1 MDKDRLN
8 NMVVDLFHGISY
20 EEEKAV
26 ITDEFKDISNKDLH
40 IIDAIGIKKPKN
52 MSTIA
57 GDLNITVGTLTT
69 AINNLLKKGYVN
81 MKKSLIVIAAL
92 ILAMSVAGCGKKAE
106 NTNTTPQQ
114 TAQADASG
122 AYENG
127 SATETLDGQDYSKN
141 VDMAAVEGTEA
152 KSDTKADSY
161 SGEVSNNDISIEEA
175 KLINYDDSDVVVVSF
190 EFTNKTD
197 SDQSFSGVYDVVA
210 EQNGSSLA
218 PATVIGVD
226 GVDLLTLSQNIAP
239 GETITV
245 QKAYKLDSK
254 SSPLEITVQP
264 FSSDDESFVTKTF
277 NF

>member
-226 GVDLLTLSQNIAP
+226 GVELLTLSQNIAP

>member
-1 MDKDRLN
+1 
-8 NMVVDLFHGISY
+8 
-20 EEEKAV
+20 
-26 ITDEFKDISNKDLH
+26 
-40 IIDAIGIKKPKN
+40 
-52 MSTIA
+52 
-57 GDLNITVGTLTT
+57 
-69 AINNLLKKGYVN
+69 
-81 MKKSLIVIAAL
+81 
-92 ILAMSVAGCGKKAE
+92 MSVAGCGKKTE

-152 KSDTKADSY
+152 KSDTKADRKIY

-197 SDQSFSGVYDVVA
+197 SDQSFSGVYDVIA

-226 GVDLLTLSQNIAP
+226 GVELLTLSQNIAP

-245 QKAYKLDSK
+245 QKRTSL
-254 SSPLEITVQP
+254 TV
-264 FSSDDESFVTKTF
+264 SRHRLK
-277 NF
+277 

>member
-1 MDKDRLN
+1 
-8 NMVVDLFHGISY
+8 
-20 EEEKAV
+20 
-26 ITDEFKDISNKDLH
+26 
-40 IIDAIGIKKPKN
+40 
-52 MSTIA
+52 
-57 GDLNITVGTLTT
+57 
-69 AINNLLKKGYVN
+69 

-92 ILAMSVAGCGKKAE
+92 ILAMSVAGCGKKTE

-127 SATETLDGQDYSKN
+127 SATEALDGQDYSKN

-197 SDQSFSGVYDVVA
+197 SDQSFSGVYDVIA

-226 GVDLLTLSQNIAP
+226 GVELLTLSQNIAP

>member
-1 MDKDRLN
+1 
-8 NMVVDLFHGISY
+8 
-20 EEEKAV
+20 
-26 ITDEFKDISNKDLH
+26 
-40 IIDAIGIKKPKN
+40 
-52 MSTIA
+52 
-57 GDLNITVGTLTT
+57 
-69 AINNLLKKGYVN
+69 

-92 ILAMSVAGCGKKAE
+92 ILAMSVAGCGKKTE

-122 AYENG
+122 AYG

-226 GVDLLTLSQNIAP
+226 GVELLTLSQNIAP

>member
-1 MDKDRLN
+1 
-8 NMVVDLFHGISY
+8 
-20 EEEKAV
+20 
-26 ITDEFKDISNKDLH
+26 
-40 IIDAIGIKKPKN
+40 
-52 MSTIA
+52 
-57 GDLNITVGTLTT
+57 
-69 AINNLLKKGYVN
+69 

-92 ILAMSVAGCGKKAE
+92 ILAMSVAGCGKKTE

-122 AYENG
+122 ENG

-226 GVDLLTLSQNIAP
+226 GVELLTLSQNIAP

>member
-1 MDKDRLN
+1 
-8 NMVVDLFHGISY
+8 
-20 EEEKAV
+20 
-26 ITDEFKDISNKDLH
+26 
-40 IIDAIGIKKPKN
+40 
-52 MSTIA
+52 
-57 GDLNITVGTLTT
+57 
-69 AINNLLKKGYVN
+69 
-81 MKKSLIVIAAL
+81 MKKSLSVIAAI

-141 VDMAAVEGTEA
+141 VDMATVEGTEA

-197 SDQSFSGVYDVVA
+197 SDQSFSGVYDVIA

-226 GVDLLTLSQNIAP
+226 GVELLTLSQNIAP

>member
-1 MDKDRLN
+1 
-8 NMVVDLFHGISY
+8 
-20 EEEKAV
+20 
-26 ITDEFKDISNKDLH
+26 
-40 IIDAIGIKKPKN
+40 
-52 MSTIA
+52 
-57 GDLNITVGTLTT
+57 
-69 AINNLLKKGYVN
+69 

-92 ILAMSVAGCGKKAE
+92 ILAMSVAGCGKKTE

-197 SDQSFSGVYDVVA
+197 SDQSFSGVYDVIA

-226 GVDLLTLSQNIAP
+226 GVELLTLSQNIAP
-239 GETITV
+239 GEQFSRFLQTTNHSLQRHLISKTNKKYLCTMQRYFLLCFNNHIFTVNFASVQQFIGTFKKNIIDFTAITFDNSERHRNV
-245 QKAYKLDSK
+245 NIVIFINKIFIFDS
-254 SSPLEITVQP
+254 
-264 FSSDDESFVTKTF
+264 FS
-277 NF
+277 

>member
-1 MDKDRLN
+1 
-8 NMVVDLFHGISY
+8 
-20 EEEKAV
+20 
-26 ITDEFKDISNKDLH
+26 
-40 IIDAIGIKKPKN
+40 
-52 MSTIA
+52 
-57 GDLNITVGTLTT
+57 
-69 AINNLLKKGYVN
+69 

-92 ILAMSVAGCGKKAE
+92 ILAMSVAGCGKKTE

-114 TAQADASG
+114 TAQ
-122 AYENG
+122 
-127 SATETLDGQDYSKN
+127 
-141 VDMAAVEGTEA
+141 AVEGTEA

-197 SDQSFSGVYDVVA
+197 SDQSFSGVYDVIA

-226 GVDLLTLSQNIAP
+226 GVELLTLSQNIAP

>member
-1 MDKDRLN
+1 
-8 NMVVDLFHGISY
+8 
-20 EEEKAV
+20 
-26 ITDEFKDISNKDLH
+26 
-40 IIDAIGIKKPKN
+40 
-52 MSTIA
+52 
-57 GDLNITVGTLTT
+57 
-69 AINNLLKKGYVN
+69 

-106 NTNTTPQQ
+106 KTNTTPQQ
-114 TAQADASG
+114 TAQSDASG

-152 KSDTKADSY
+152 KSDTKEDSY

-226 GVDLLTLSQNIAP
+226 GVELLTLSQNIAP

>member
-1 MDKDRLN
+1 MIFLSRKQ
-8 NMVVDLFHGISY
+8 
-20 EEEKAV
+20 
-26 ITDEFKDISNKDLH
+26 
-40 IIDAIGIKKPKN
+40 
-52 MSTIA
+52 
-57 GDLNITVGTLTT
+57 
-69 AINNLLKKGYVN
+69 NL
-81 MKKSLIVIAAL
+81 
-92 ILAMSVAGCGKKAE
+92 
-106 NTNTTPQQ
+106 
-114 TAQADASG
+114 
-122 AYENG
+122 
-127 SATETLDGQDYSKN
+127 
-141 VDMAAVEGTEA
+141 
-152 KSDTKADSY
+152 
-161 SGEVSNNDISIEEA
+161 SI
-175 KLINYDDSDVVVVSF
+175 VVSF

-226 GVDLLTLSQNIAP
+226 GVELLTLSQNIAP

>member
-1 MDKDRLN
+1 
-8 NMVVDLFHGISY
+8 
-20 EEEKAV
+20 
-26 ITDEFKDISNKDLH
+26 
-40 IIDAIGIKKPKN
+40 
-52 MSTIA
+52 
-57 GDLNITVGTLTT
+57 
-69 AINNLLKKGYVN
+69 

-92 ILAMSVAGCGKKAE
+92 ILAMSVAGCGKKTE

-141 VDMAAVEGTEA
+141 VDKA

-197 SDQSFSGVYDVVA
+197 SDQSFSGVYDVIA

-226 GVDLLTLSQNIAP
+226 GVELLTLSQNIAP

>member
-1 MDKDRLN
+1 
-8 NMVVDLFHGISY
+8 
-20 EEEKAV
+20 
-26 ITDEFKDISNKDLH
+26 
-40 IIDAIGIKKPKN
+40 
-52 MSTIA
+52 
-57 GDLNITVGTLTT
+57 
-69 AINNLLKKGYVN
+69 

-92 ILAMSVAGCGKKAE
+92 ILAMSVAGCGKKTE

-197 SDQSFSGVYDVVA
+197 SDQSFSGVYDVIA

-226 GVDLLTLSQNIAP
+226 GVELLTLSQNIAP

-245 QKAYKLDSK
+245 QNAYKLDSK

>member
-1 MDKDRLN
+1 
-8 NMVVDLFHGISY
+8 
-20 EEEKAV
+20 
-26 ITDEFKDISNKDLH
+26 
-40 IIDAIGIKKPKN
+40 
-52 MSTIA
+52 
-57 GDLNITVGTLTT
+57 
-69 AINNLLKKGYVN
+69 

-114 TAQADASG
+114 TAQSDASG

-161 SGEVSNNDISIEEA
+161 SGEVSNNDISIEDA
-175 KLINYDDSDVVVVSF
+175 KLINYNDSDVVVVSF

-197 SDQSFSGVYDVVA
+197 SDQSFSGVYDVIA

-226 GVDLLTLSQNIAP
+226 LSLIH
-239 GETITV
+239 I
-245 QKAYKLDSK
+245 
-254 SSPLEITVQP
+254 
-264 FSSDDESFVTKTF
+264 
-277 NF
+277 

>member
-1 MDKDRLN
+1 
-8 NMVVDLFHGISY
+8 
-20 EEEKAV
+20 
-26 ITDEFKDISNKDLH
+26 
-40 IIDAIGIKKPKN
+40 
-52 MSTIA
+52 
-57 GDLNITVGTLTT
+57 
-69 AINNLLKKGYVN
+69 

-114 TAQADASG
+114 TAQA
-122 AYENG
+122 
-127 SATETLDGQDYSKN
+127 
-141 VDMAAVEGTEA
+141 
-152 KSDTKADSY
+152 KSDTKEDSY

-226 GVDLLTLSQNIAP
+226 GVELLTLSQNIAP
-239 GETITV
+239 SETITV